1 MLHKDMRRIVNYV
14 GLLLVVLTAV
24 ITWLRF

>member
-1 MLHKDMRRIVNYV
+1 MLHKDLRRAVNYV

-24 ITWLRF
+24 ITWLRI

>member
-1 MLHKDMRRIVNYV
+1 MLHKDMRRAVNYI
-14 GLLLVVLTAV
+14 GLLLVLLTAV